1 MDTGFRSVISS
12 GGSMHF
18 EQQVGNMRFDLS
30 DGSMTQILGSFGDTQ
45 SVARPD
51 GSIGIEQTVG
61 NMRFNVDQGN
71 FDQLL

>member
-1 MDTGFRSVISS
+1 MDTGFRSVIRPD
-12 GGSMHF
+12 GTVHF

-30 DGSMTQILGSFGDTQ
+30 DGSMTQVLGSFGDMQ
-45 SVARPD
+45 NVALPD

-61 NMRFNVDQGN
+61 NMRFNLDQGN

>member
-12 GGSMHF
+12 DGSVHV
-18 EQQVGNMRFDLS
+18 EQQVGNMRLDLS
-30 DGSMTQILGSFGDTQ
+30 DGSMTQILSSFGDMQ
-45 SVARPD
+45 SVVRSD